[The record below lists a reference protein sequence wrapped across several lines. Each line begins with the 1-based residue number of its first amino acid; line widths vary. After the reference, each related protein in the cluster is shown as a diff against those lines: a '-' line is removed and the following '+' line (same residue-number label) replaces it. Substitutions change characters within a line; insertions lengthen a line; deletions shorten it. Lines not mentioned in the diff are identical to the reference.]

1 MITAYWRFD
10 ASGHSFVI
18 KHLPMEQNI
27 IAKVYDEFETVRFK
41 KTFTSHDD
49 SPYGIEHQL
58 AYVNLFSEIEPPI
71 ACLEVVSDDID
82 SLLGSLGNFS
92 LIIGKA
98 KSRKTYLTSILIA
111 AAIKRNVLMDKIRG
125 NLPENITKVL
135 VFDTEQH
142 NSKVQ
147 QVGKRT
153 LKLSGLQDSTDLNC
167 FGLRSFTTE
176 NRLNFIEQTLDNYQN
191 VGLVVIDGIRDLVK
205 DINSQAEASF
215 IASKLLK
222 WSEQKNV
229 HIITVLHQNK
239 SDDNARGHLGT
250 ELVNKAETTIKI
262 SIDSSDKSISK
273 VEPYYCREK
282 EFKSFAFSI
291 DESGLPFMIKDWD
304 AGTLKSKIRLSPDT
318 IQDAAHLDILKKY
331 FSQTSPN
338 SYSNTFKLI
347 KDSYSKAGHKFG
359 DNKAK
364 EFLDY
369 LTNKGWFEKQL
380 PYGKSYAVYS
390 LSSSLM

>member
-1 MITAYWRFD
+1 MQ
-10 ASGHSFVI
+10 
-18 KHLPMEQNI
+18 QNI
-27 IAKVYDEFETVRFK
+27 ITKVFDEFETNRVK
-41 KTFTSHDD
+41 EVVISHNYSEYD
-49 SPYGIEHQL
+49 IEHRL
-58 AYVNLFSEIEPPI
+58 AYIDLFSEIEPPV
-71 ACLEVVSDDID
+71 ACLEVVSDDFD

-111 AAIKRNVLMDKIRG
+111 AAIKKNVLMEKIRG
-125 NLPENITKVL
+125 NLPENITQVL

-153 LKLSGLQDSTDLNC
+153 LKLSGLKYSTDLNC
-167 FGLRSFTTE
+167 YCLRSFTTE
-176 NRLNFIEQTLDNYQN
+176 NRLNFIEQTLNNYQN

-205 DINSQAEASF
+205 DINSQSEASF

-239 SDDNARGHLGT
+239 NDDNARGHLGT

-262 SIDSSDKSISK
+262 SIDSTDKSISK

-291 DESGLPFMIKDWD
+291 DESGLPFIIKDWD
-304 AGTLKSKIRLSPDT
+304 SEKLKTKIRLSAEM
-318 IQDAAHLDILKKY
+318 IQDSIHIDILINN
-331 FSQTSPN
+331 FRQTSPN
-338 SYSNTFKLI
+338 SYSKTVQLI
-347 KDSYSKAGHKFG
+347 KDCYFKAGYKFG

-364 EFLDY
+364 EFLEY
-369 LTNKGWFEKQL
+369 LIVKGWFEKQY
-380 PYGKSYAVYS
+380 PASKSYAVYC
-390 LSSSLM
+390 LSTSLM